1 MPDTKYMK
9 YKNNNLTFAKTSNA
23 NELKH
28 GLEIESQ
35 GFESSQIMGPFQIV
49 FIGIYQT
56 NMLLFWSNESN
67 KLCQINKHS
76 SLIIAIENKV
86 INNQN
91 DLNHTM
97 FLRK

>member
-56 NMLLFWSNESN
+56 NMLLQGVVQKKE
-67 KLCQINKHS
+67 HS
-76 SLIIAIENKV
+76 SNYGKIR
-86 INNQN
+86 
-91 DLNHTM
+91 LNHAPLSIFTSG
-97 FLRK
+97 RIIKK